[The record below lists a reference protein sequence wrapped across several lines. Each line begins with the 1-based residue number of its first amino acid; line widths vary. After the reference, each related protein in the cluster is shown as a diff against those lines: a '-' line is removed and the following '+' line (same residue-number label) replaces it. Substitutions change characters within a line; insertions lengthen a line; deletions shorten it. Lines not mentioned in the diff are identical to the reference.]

1 MIRTQL
7 SNFGTYLSQ
16 IGNKNVKSNAHFQTL
31 IDTLTSRGE
40 TTHDLLTDIFK
51 AYSECFD
58 NNFINYVT
66 YKHSKYKD
74 GKDMTPNWLMKKS
87 SNKYDI
93 LKTGGNW
100 YALSAEEEE
109 LIALESWFS
118 ELKKRMADKKRSVN
132 EDDNNQSSRKHNK
145 GKNKKDNENP
155 SWMFQ

>member
-1 MIRTQL
+1 M
-7 SNFGTYLSQ
+7 GTYLSQ
-16 IGNKNVKSNAHFQTL
+16 TGNKTVKFNAHFQTL
-31 IDTLTSRGE
+31 INTLTSRGE

-109 LIALESWFS
+109 LIALES
-118 ELKKRMADKKRSVN
+118 
-132 EDDNNQSSRKHNK
+132 
-145 GKNKKDNENP
+145 
-155 SWMFQ
+155 